1 MPDLRT
7 HKTFICQEN
16 SMPILLKSLYI
27 SRPGSIKSL
36 SYFIRSNCQ
45 NLCSWLRKAETKLG
59 VRKETTCLVAINKLI
74 IQKFFKDST
83 KGRKKTNRVATF
95 SCRPL
100 SNILKYRDHKWDL
113 PIIWKTRFFQTHVK
127 DFS

>member
-7 HKTFICQEN
+7 HKACICEEN
-16 SMPILLKSLYI
+16 SMPNLLKPLYI

-45 NLCSWLRKAETKLG
+45 NLCSWLRKTETKLG
-59 VRKETTCLVAINKLI
+59 VRKETKCLAAIDKLI
-74 IQKFFKDST
+74 IHKFFKDST
-83 KGRKKTNRVATF
+83 NGRKKTNRVAAF

-100 SNILKYRDHKWDL
+100 PNILKYMDH
-113 PIIWKTRFFQTHVK
+113 R
-127 DFS
+127 